1 MFLFL
6 FCLRASKVRQELWLL
21 FAKWCSRH
29 TPCITLQTLART
41 NTHTQTHIFHLHI
54 STFTSYIHLTYI
66 LHTSYIH
73 FMHLRCVFLH
83 LIYILYTFWLYI
95 IILILYTFYIH
106 LIYILYTS
114 YIHLIYILYINIL
127 CLSSP
132 SLSLSLSLS
141 PLFLPSGLRIVK
153 LRHRFHYA
161 EIYLENAAPQSEHLD
176 QALTLTL
183 TVNHRKPLSE
193 YKSSTD
199 PK

>member
-1 MFLFL
+1 MRF
-6 FCLRASKVRQELWLL
+6 
-21 FAKWCSRH
+21 
-29 TPCITLQTLART
+29 
-41 NTHTQTHIFHLHI
+41 
-54 STFTSYIHLTYI
+54 FTSYI
-66 LHTSYIH
+66 
-73 FMHLRCVFLH
+73 H

-114 YIHLIYILYINIL
+114 YIHLIYKY
-127 CLSSP
+127 
-132 SLSLSLSLS
+132 SLSLFSLSLALSLS